1 MLHSV
6 RHLLA
11 RKKPARRIA
20 HVPAG
25 ERWYVVGDIHGRND
39 LFAALIEAIE
49 ADDATG
55 VPAETTVVLL
65 GDLVD
70 RGDDSAGV
78 IRTARAWS
86 ERRRV
91 RFLAGNHE
99 EMFLDSFDDID
110 TLRHFLRHGGRE
122 TVLSYGLAP
131 EEYQRMRVA
140 EVQDAMQRLVPAG
153 DRTFL
158 QGFEEY
164 IVAGDYL
171 LVHAGIDPAR
181 PFDQQRRSDLL
192 WIRERFLR
200 HEEPLSHVIVHGHT
214 ISDDIV
220 DTQHRI
226 GIDTGA
232 FRTGRLTALALEGE
246 TRRRIQAVASDDGA
260 IRIEKGD
267 HS

>member
-20 HVPAG
+20 RVPAG

-39 LFAALIEAIE
+39 LFTVLIEAIE
-49 ADDATG
+49 ADDAAAG
-55 VPAETTVVLL
+55 AAKTTVVLL

-70 RGDDSAGV
+70 RGADSAGV
-78 IRTARAWS
+78 IRNARAWG

-91 RFLAGNHE
+91 RYLAGNHE
-99 EMFLDSFDDID
+99 EMFLDSFDDLD
-110 TLRHFLRHGGRE
+110 TLKHFLRHGGRE

-131 EEYQRMRVA
+131 TDYQRMRVE
-140 EVQDAMQRLVPAG
+140 EVQDTMDRLVPAE
-153 DRTFL
+153 DRAFL
-158 QGFEEY
+158 ESFEEY
-164 IVAGDYL
+164 IVAGDYV

-181 PFDQQRRSDLL
+181 PLEEQRRSDML

-200 HEEPLSHVIVHGHT
+200 HEEPMSHVVVHGHT
-214 ISDDIV
+214 IFEDVV

-232 FRTGRLTALALEGE
+232 FRTGRLTALVLEGE